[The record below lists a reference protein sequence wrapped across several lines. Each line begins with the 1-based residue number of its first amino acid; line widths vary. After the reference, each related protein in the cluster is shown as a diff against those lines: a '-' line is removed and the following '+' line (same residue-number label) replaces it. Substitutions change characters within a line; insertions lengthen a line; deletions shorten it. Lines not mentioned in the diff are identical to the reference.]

1 VSRFSLV
8 IFIVLGCSPTKPQT
22 ATDPL
27 KLAEVV
33 LGRGLEQYP
42 NESQSHI
49 LFVQS
54 ASAYPNQPIK
64 FLVIE
69 KSSGKAVF
77 EKSFRPGYVKWR
89 DDRTIEYEDM
99 PGIARQN
106 DNNFIKTWV
115 IPANN

>member
-1 VSRFSLV
+1 VSRFLLM
-8 IFIVLGCSPTKPQT
+8 IFIILGCSPTKPQT

-54 ASAYPNQPIK
+54 ASSYPNQPIK

-77 EKSFRPGYVKWR
+77 EKSFRPGYVKWH
-89 DDRTIEYEDM
+89 DDRTIEYEDL
-99 PGIARQN
+99 PGMARQN

-115 IPANN
+115 IPIGN